1 MVAIGLL
8 AAWRVTNDFDFRL
21 YHPFPSFRDS
31 KSALLCCVA
40 SSFPLLVCALPRF
53 PPAAPLSAHNR
64 FFLPWAAYYRPL
76 AFPPNLYCLLL
87 EIFCLLGICCLC
99 LFVLCA
105 NRIGASDDEASVATT
120 TPFVGVTALPRCH
133 SKTNDPRVSGM
144 QLLSRDG
151 ASLQPFTCP
160 GSGKGAQKVEMS

>member
-1 MVAIGLL
+1 MSLLVAS
-8 AAWRVTNDFDFRL
+8 RVTADFNFRL
-21 YHPFPSFRDS
+21 YHLSSSQRDS
-31 KSALLCCVA
+31 KGALWCCVA
-40 SSFPLLVCALPRF
+40 SCAPLFVCALLCF
-53 PPAAPLSAHNR
+53 SPATIFYAPQPIFSTVGGM
-64 FFLPWAAYYRPL
+64 LPSSCIS
-76 AFPPNLYCLLL
+76 PNLYCLLL

-99 LFVLCA
+99 LFVFYA

-160 GSGKGAQKVEMS
+160 GIGKGAQKVEMS